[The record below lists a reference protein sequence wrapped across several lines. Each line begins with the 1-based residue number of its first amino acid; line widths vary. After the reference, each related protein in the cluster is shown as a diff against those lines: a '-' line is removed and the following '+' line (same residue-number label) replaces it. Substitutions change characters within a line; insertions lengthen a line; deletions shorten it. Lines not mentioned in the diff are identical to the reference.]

1 MYCKGA
7 ETAILEK
14 TVDGPADITLSHIN
28 SYAEVSFFLKILCVD
43 SVTWV
48 ETESRNRE
56 GCFELPNN
64 SKMWPIGS

>member
-43 SVTWV
+43 SVT
-48 ETESRNRE
+48 
-56 GCFELPNN
+56 
-64 SKMWPIGS
+64 